1 MKISYALARFLKHAR
16 LKAVTGSTLHAQARI
31 GAASQ
36 VIDST
41 IGRYTYCGTDCVVV
55 NAEIGS
61 FSSIADL
68 VMIGGATHAMDHVS
82 MSPVFHA
89 GRNRFKRVFSAVPA
103 PETPRTRIGHDVW
116 IGHGAKIAAGVH
128 IGNGAV
134 VAMGAVVTRD
144 VAPYSVVGGV
154 PAKFLRDR
162 FPPQIAQK
170 LATLAWWDWGDEM
183 LQERAHLFADPRALI
198 EALE

>member
-16 LKAVTGSTLHAQARI
+16 LKAVTGSTLHARTRI

-89 GRNRFKRVFSAVPA
+89 GRNRFKRIFSAVSP
-103 PETPRTRIGHDVW
+103 PETPRTTIGHDVW
-116 IGHGAKIAAGVH
+116 IGHGAKIAAGVK

-134 VAMGAVVTRD
+134 VAMGSVVTHD
-144 VAPYSVVGGV
+144 VAPYSIVGGV
-154 PAKFLRDR
+154 PARLLRER
-162 FPPQIAQK
+162 FPPHVAQK
-170 LATLAWWDWGDEM
+170 LVALAWWDWSEEM
-183 LQERAHLFADPRALI
+183 LEKRAHFFTDPRTLI
-198 EALE
+198 EVFE

>member
-1 MKISYALARFLKHAR
+1 MKISYAIERVLKHSR
-16 LKAVTGSTLHAQARI
+16 LKAVTASTLLAKVRI

-36 VIDST
+36 VIDSA
-41 IGRYTYCGTDCVVV
+41 IGRYTYCGTDCVIV

-82 MSPVFHA
+82 MSPVIHA
-89 GRNRFKRVFSAVPA
+89 GRNRFKRVFSTVPA
-103 PETPRTRIGHDVW
+103 PETPRTTIGHDVW

-134 VAMGAVVTRD
+134 VAMGAVVTRN
-144 VAPYSVVGGV
+144 VEAYSVVGDV
-154 PAKFLRDR
+154 PAKLLRKR
-162 FPPQIAQK
+162 FRPEVAQK
-170 LATLAWWDWGDEM
+170 IAALAWWDWSDNT
-183 LQERAHLFADPRALI
+183 LQERTHFFANPRALI
-198 EALE
+198 EVLE

>member
-1 MKISYALARFLKHAR
+1 MRISYALARFLKHSR
-16 LKAVTGSTLHAQARI
+16 LKAVRGSTLHTQARI
-31 GAASQ
+31 AAASQ

-55 NAEIGS
+55 NADIGS
-61 FSSIADL
+61 FSSIADF

-89 GRNRFKRVFSAVPA
+89 GRNSFKRVFSAVPA
-103 PETPRTRIGHDVW
+103 PKTPRTIIGHDVW

-128 IGNGAV
+128 VGNGAV

-144 VAPYSVVGGV
+144 VGPYSVVGGV
-154 PAKFLRDR
+154 PARLLRKR
-162 FPPQIAQK
+162 FSPDIALK
-170 LATLAWWDWGDEM
+170 LAALAWWDWSDET

-198 EALE
+198 EAHE